1 MQPENARSNNIELHV
16 EEDKLAMPEFKALWS
31 RINAKSVYVVDF
43 DTNELIKKS
52 IAALNSKLHV
62 SKIYFQVVSGTMNQ
76 IKSKD
81 DLISG
86 ASFVREES
94 NQYGTHISASNNVK
108 YDLVGKLVDET
119 GLTRKAIA
127 QILQGIQPAVFN
139 QFKDNPEEF
148 IIRAADLIN
157 DEKATA
163 IIQHMG
169 EGSGVAK
176 FLSLRTETCGAR
188 MKVVN
193 FIISKDLLEN
203 RIKDGAGLLN
213 PLSYYLAKVGI

>member
-1 MQPENARSNNIELHV
+1 M

-94 NQYGTHISASNNVK
+94 NQYGTHISVSNNVK

-119 GLTRKAIA
+119 GLTRKAIV

-163 IIQHMG
+163 IIQHITYNAMD
-169 EGSGVAK
+169 EHY
-176 FLSLRTETCGAR
+176 ETNVL
-188 MKVVN
+188 K
-193 FIISKDLLEN
+193 SDE
-203 RIKDGAGLLN
+203 IKEYITGTYDGAVI
-213 PLSYYLAKVGI
+213 PFEE